1 MISKNKIIALIL
13 GVSLASSATYGSYA
27 YFSGEYSVKNTVKIV
42 ELDPK
47 ESPFEISKIS
57 TRENSLVLEFSK
69 KVFYS
74 GENINSDIVGSETF
88 LDNAEIS
95 IEGKEI
101 IISKKDGEF
110 LIPVGIENNL
120 PSIKLNSNFEDRF
133 GKDLEG
139 ITLYLYEDSN
149 GNITWSLTNDQNGN
163 KESQSNN
170 EINGDEGVKP
180 NIEIKDESL
189 NQHNSEIK
197 EENLD
202 QPNNEVKEES
212 SIENSNNEG
221 ENIETPKSG
230 DENTTPAEGKNLP
243 KEENLEQEN
252 INENELNKSL
262 GERNF
267 K

>member
-27 YFSGEYSVKNTVKIV
+27 YFSGEYSVENTAKIV

-74 GENINSDIVGSETF
+74 GEDINSDIIGSETF

-95 IEGKEI
+95 IDGKEI

-120 PSIKLNSNFEDRF
+120 PSIKLNRF
-133 GKDLEG
+133 GKDLEE

-149 GNITWSLTNDQNGN
+149 GSITWSLTNDYKGDEEI
-163 KESQSNN
+163 KSNN
-170 EINGDEGVKP
+170 EIKEDEGVKP
-180 NIEIKDESL
+180 NSEIKD
-189 NQHNSEIK
+189 
-197 EENLD
+197 
-202 QPNNEVKEES
+202 ES

-230 DENTTPAEGKNLP
+230 DENNTPLEEENSLNEG
-243 KEENLEQEN
+243 NLEQEN

-262 GERNF
+262 VEGEISNNLTNIN
-267 K
+267 

>member
-88 LDNAEIS
+88 LDNVEIS

-101 IISKKDGEF
+101 IISKKDGKF

-133 GKDLEG
+133 GKDLEE
-139 ITLYLYEDSN
+139 ITLYLYGDSN

-170 EINGDEGVKP
+170 EI
-180 NIEIKDESL
+180 
-189 NQHNSEIK
+189 K
-197 EENLD
+197 EEVID

-212 SIENSNNEG
+212 SIENSNNEV

-230 DENTTPAEGKNLP
+230 DENTTPVEGENLP
-243 KEENLEQEN
+243 KEENLEQKN
-252 INENELNKSL
+252 INGNELNKSL
-262 GERNF
+262 GEGEISNNLTNIN
-267 K
+267 

>member
-27 YFSGEYSVKNTVKIV
+27 YFRGEYSVENTVKIV

-47 ESPFEISKIS
+47 ESPFEVSKIS
-57 TRENSLVLEFSK
+57 ARENSLVLEFSK

-74 GENINSDIVGSETF
+74 GEDINSDIIGSETF
-88 LDNAEIS
+88 LDNVEIS
-95 IEGKEI
+95 IDGNEL
-101 IISKKDGEF
+101 IISKKDGSF

-133 GKDLEG
+133 GKDLEET
-139 ITLYLYEDSN
+139 TLYLYEDSN
-149 GNITWSLTNDQNGN
+149 GSITWSLTNDYNGSEEN
-163 KESQSNN
+163 QSNN
-170 EINGDEGVKP
+170 EIKEDEGVKP
-180 NIEIKDESL
+180 NSEVKDEAV
-189 NQHNSEIK
+189 N
-197 EENLD
+197 

-221 ENIETPKSG
+221 ENLETPKSG
-230 DENTTPAEGKNLP
+230 DENTTPVEGENLL

-252 INENELNKSL
+252 INGNELNKSL
-262 GERNF
+262 GEGEISNNLTNIN
-267 K
+267 

>member
-1 MISKNKIIALIL
+1 MFSKNKIIALIL

-47 ESPFEISKIS
+47 ESPFEISNIS
-57 TRENSLVLEFSK
+57 IRENSLVLEFSK

-74 GENINSDIVGSETF
+74 GEDINSDIIGSETF
-88 LDNAEIS
+88 LDNVEIS
-95 IEGKEI
+95 IDGNEL
-101 IISKKDGEF
+101 IISKKDGLF

-133 GKDLEG
+133 GKDLEE

-149 GNITWSLTNDQNGN
+149 GNIAWSLTNDQNGN
-163 KESQSNN
+163 KENQSSN
-170 EINGDEGVKP
+170 EIKGDVEVKP
-180 NIEIKDESL
+180 NSEVKDEAV
-189 NQHNSEIK
+189 
-197 EENLD
+197 D

-221 ENIETPKSG
+221 ENLETPKSG
-230 DENTTPAEGKNLP
+230 DENTTPVEGENLP

-252 INENELNKSL
+252 IHENELNKSL
-262 GERNF
+262 GEGEVSNNLTNIN
-267 K
+267 

>member
-57 TRENSLVLEFSK
+57 TRENSLVLELSK

-74 GENINSDIVGSETF
+74 GEDINSDIVGSETF
-88 LDNAEIS
+88 LDNVEIS

-110 LIPVGIENNL
+110 LITVGIENNL

-133 GKDLEG
+133 GKHLEE

-170 EINGDEGVKP
+170 EIKEDEEVKP
-180 NIEIKDESL
+180 
-189 NQHNSEIK
+189 NSEIK
-197 EENLD
+197 EEVID
-202 QPNNEVKEES
+202 QPNNEVED
-212 SIENSNNEG
+212 
-221 ENIETPKSG
+221 IETPKSG
-230 DENTTPAEGKNLP
+230 DENTTPVEGKNLS
-243 KEENLEQEN
+243 KEENLEQKN
-252 INENELNKSL
+252 INGNELNKSL
-262 GERNF
+262 GEGEISNNLTNIN
-267 K
+267 

>member
-74 GENINSDIVGSETF
+74 GEDINDDIIGSETF
-88 LDNAEIS
+88 LDNVEIS

-133 GKDLEG
+133 GKDLEE

-170 EINGDEGVKP
+170 EIKEDEEVKP
-180 NIEIKDESL
+180 
-189 NQHNSEIK
+189 NSEIK
-197 EENLD
+197 EEVID
-202 QPNNEVKEES
+202 QPNNEVED
-212 SIENSNNEG
+212 
-221 ENIETPKSG
+221 IETPKSG
-230 DENTTPAEGKNLP
+230 DENTTPVEGKNLS
-243 KEENLEQEN
+243 KEENLEQKN
-252 INENELNKSL
+252 INGNELNKSL
-262 GERNF
+262 GEGEISNNLTNIN
-267 K
+267 

>member
-88 LDNAEIS
+88 LDNVEIS

-133 GKDLEG
+133 GKDLEE
-139 ITLYLYEDSN
+139 ITLYLYGDSN

-170 EINGDEGVKP
+170 EIKGDEGVKP
-180 NIEIKDESL
+180 N
-189 NQHNSEIK
+189 SEIK
-197 EENLD
+197 EEALD

-212 SIENSNNEG
+212 SIENSNNEV

-230 DENTTPAEGKNLP
+230 DENTTPVEG
-243 KEENLEQEN
+243 ENLEQEN
-252 INENELNKSL
+252 INGNELNKSL
-262 GERNF
+262 GKGEISNNLTNIN
-267 K
+267 

>member
-27 YFSGEYSVKNTVKIV
+27 YFSGEYSVENTVKIV

-133 GKDLEG
+133 GKDLEE

-149 GNITWSLTNDQNGN
+149 GNITWSLTNEQNGN

-170 EINGDEGVKP
+170 EIKGDEGVKP
-180 NIEIKDESL
+180 NSEVKDEA
-189 NQHNSEIK
+189 
-197 EENLD
+197 LD
-202 QPNNEVKEES
+202 KPNNEVKEES
-212 SIENSNNEG
+212 SIENSNNEV

-230 DENTTPAEGKNLP
+230 DENTTPVEGDNLP

-252 INENELNKSL
+252 INGNELNKSL
-262 GERNF
+262 GEGEISNNLTNIN
-267 K
+267 

>member
-27 YFSGEYSVKNTVKIV
+27 YFRGEYSVENTVKIV

-47 ESPFEISKIS
+47 ESPFEVSKIS

-74 GENINSDIVGSETF
+74 GEDINSDIIGSETF
-88 LDNAEIS
+88 LDNVEIS
-95 IEGKEI
+95 IDGNEL
-101 IISKKDGEF
+101 IISKKDGSF

-133 GKDLEG
+133 GKDLEE

-149 GNITWSLTNDQNGN
+149 GSITWSLTNDYKGDEEI
-163 KESQSNN
+163 KSNN
-170 EINGDEGVKP
+170 EVKEDEGVKP
-180 NIEIKDESL
+180 NSEVKDEGV
-189 NQHNSEIK
+189 N
-197 EENLD
+197 

-221 ENIETPKSG
+221 ENLETPKSG
-230 DENTTPAEGKNLP
+230 DENTTPVEGENLP

-252 INENELNKSL
+252 IHENELNKSL
-262 GERNF
+262 GEGEVSNNLTNIN
-267 K
+267 

>member
-1 MISKNKIIALIL
+1 
-13 GVSLASSATYGSYA
+13 
-27 YFSGEYSVKNTVKIV
+27 
-42 ELDPK
+42 
-47 ESPFEISKIS
+47 
-57 TRENSLVLEFSK
+57 
-69 KVFYS
+69 
-74 GENINSDIVGSETF
+74 GSETF
-88 LDNAEIS
+88 LDNTEIS
-95 IEGKEI
+95 IDGKEI

-133 GKDLEG
+133 GKDLEE

-149 GNITWSLTNDQNGN
+149 GNITWSLTNDQNSN
-163 KESQSNN
+163 KENQSNN
-170 EINGDEGVKP
+170 EIKEDEEVKP
-180 NIEIKDESL
+180 
-189 NQHNSEIK
+189 NSEIK
-197 EENLD
+197 EEALD

-230 DENTTPAEGKNLP
+230 DENTTPVEGENLP

-262 GERNF
+262 GEGEISNNLTNIN
-267 K
+267 

>member
-88 LDNAEIS
+88 LDNVEIS

-101 IISKKDGEF
+101 IISKKDGKF

-133 GKDLEG
+133 GKDLEE
-139 ITLYLYEDSN
+139 ITLYLYGDSN

-170 EINGDEGVKP
+170 EIKGDEGVKP
-180 NIEIKDESL
+180 N
-189 NQHNSEIK
+189 SEIK
-197 EENLD
+197 EEALD

-212 SIENSNNEG
+212 SIENSNNEV

-230 DENTTPAEGKNLP
+230 DENTTPVEG
-243 KEENLEQEN
+243 ENLEQEN
-252 INENELNKSL
+252 INGNELNKSL
-262 GERNF
+262 GEGEISNNLTNIN
-267 K
+267 

>member
-27 YFSGEYSVKNTVKIV
+27 YFRGEYSVENTVKIV

-47 ESPFEISKIS
+47 ESPFEVSKIS

-74 GENINSDIVGSETF
+74 GEDINSDIIGSETF
-88 LDNAEIS
+88 LDNVEIS
-95 IEGKEI
+95 IDGNEL

-133 GKDLEG
+133 GKDLEE

-149 GNITWSLTNDQNGN
+149 GNITWSLTNDYKGDEEI
-163 KESQSNN
+163 KSNN
-170 EINGDEGVKP
+170 EIKEDEGVKP
-180 NIEIKDESL
+180 NSEIKDEAV
-189 NQHNSEIK
+189 
-197 EENLD
+197 D
-202 QPNNEVKEES
+202 QPNNEIKDES
-212 SIENSNNEG
+212 SIENSNNGG

-230 DENTTPAEGKNLP
+230 DENNTPVEEENSLNEG
-243 KEENLEQEN
+243 NLEQEN
-252 INENELNKSL
+252 INENEINKSL
-262 GERNF
+262 VEGEISNNLTNIN
-267 K
+267 

>member
-88 LDNAEIS
+88 LDNVEIS

-133 GKDLEG
+133 GKDLEE

-149 GNITWSLTNDQNGN
+149 GNITWSLTNEQNGN
-163 KESQSNN
+163 KESQSND
-170 EINGDEGVKP
+170 EIKGDVEVKP
-180 NIEIKDESL
+180 NSEIKDEA
-189 NQHNSEIK
+189 
-197 EENLD
+197 LD
-202 QPNNEVKEES
+202 KPNNEVKEES
-212 SIENSNNEG
+212 SIENSNNED

-230 DENTTPAEGKNLP
+230 DENTTPVEG
-243 KEENLEQEN
+243 ENLEQEN
-252 INENELNKSL
+252 INGNELNKSL
-262 GERNF
+262 GEGEISNNLTNIN
-267 K
+267 

>member
-88 LDNAEIS
+88 LDNVEIS

-101 IISKKDGEF
+101 IISKKDGKF

-133 GKDLEG
+133 GKDLEE

-163 KESQSNN
+163 KESQSND
-170 EINGDEGVKP
+170 EIKGDVEVKP
-180 NIEIKDESL
+180 NSEVKDEA
-189 NQHNSEIK
+189 
-197 EENLD
+197 LD

-212 SIENSNNEG
+212 SIENSNNEV

-230 DENTTPAEGKNLP
+230 DENTTPVEG
-243 KEENLEQEN
+243 ENLEQEN
-252 INENELNKSL
+252 INGNELNKSL
-262 GERNF
+262 GEGEISNNLTNIN
-267 K
+267 

>member
-57 TRENSLVLEFSK
+57 TRENSLVLELSK

-74 GENINSDIVGSETF
+74 GEDINSDIVGSETF
-88 LDNAEIS
+88 LDNVEIS

-133 GKDLEG
+133 GKDLEE
-139 ITLYLYEDSN
+139 TNLYLYEDSN

-170 EINGDEGVKP
+170 EIKEDEEVKP
-180 NIEIKDESL
+180 
-189 NQHNSEIK
+189 NSEIK
-197 EENLD
+197 EEVID
-202 QPNNEVKEES
+202 QPNNEVED
-212 SIENSNNEG
+212 
-221 ENIETPKSG
+221 IETPKSG
-230 DENTTPAEGKNLP
+230 DENTTPVEGKNLS
-243 KEENLEQEN
+243 KEENLEQKN
-252 INENELNKSL
+252 INGNELNKSL
-262 GERNF
+262 GKGEISNNLTNIN
-267 K
+267 

>member
-74 GENINSDIVGSETF
+74 GEDINDDIIGSETF
-88 LDNAEIS
+88 LDNVEIS

-133 GKDLEG
+133 GKDLEE

-170 EINGDEGVKP
+170 EIKGDEEVKP
-180 NIEIKDESL
+180 NSEIKDED
-189 NQHNSEIK
+189 
-197 EENLD
+197 LD
-202 QPNNEVKEES
+202 QPNNEVKD
-212 SIENSNNEG
+212 
-221 ENIETPKSG
+221 IETPKSG
-230 DENTTPAEGKNLP
+230 DENTTPVEGKNLS
-243 KEENLEQEN
+243 KEENLEQKN
-252 INENELNKSL
+252 INGNELNKSL
-262 GERNF
+262 GEGEISNNLTNIN
-267 K
+267 

>member
-57 TRENSLVLEFSK
+57 TRENSLVLELSK

-74 GENINSDIVGSETF
+74 GEDINSDIVGSETF
-88 LDNAEIS
+88 LDNVEIS

-133 GKDLEG
+133 GKDLEE
-139 ITLYLYEDSN
+139 ITLYLYEYSN

-170 EINGDEGVKP
+170 EIKEDEEVKP
-180 NIEIKDESL
+180 
-189 NQHNSEIK
+189 NSEIK
-197 EENLD
+197 EEVID
-202 QPNNEVKEES
+202 QPNNEVED
-212 SIENSNNEG
+212 
-221 ENIETPKSG
+221 IETPKSG
-230 DENTTPAEGKNLP
+230 DENTTPVEGKNLS
-243 KEENLEQEN
+243 KEENLEQKN
-252 INENELNKSL
+252 INGNELNKSL
-262 GERNF
+262 GEGEISNNLTNIN
-267 K
+267 

>member
-27 YFSGEYSVKNTVKIV
+27 YFSGEYSVENTAKIV

-47 ESPFEISKIS
+47 ESPFEISKVS

-74 GENINSDIVGSETF
+74 GEDINSDIIGSETF

-95 IEGKEI
+95 IDGKEI

-133 GKDLEG
+133 GKDLEE

-149 GNITWSLTNDQNGN
+149 GSITWSLTNDYKGDEEI
-163 KESQSNN
+163 KPNN
-170 EINGDEGVKP
+170 EIKEDEVVKP
-180 NIEIKDESL
+180 NSEIKDEAVDQT
-189 NQHNSEIK
+189 NNEIK
-197 EENLD
+197 D
-202 QPNNEVKEES
+202 ES

-230 DENTTPAEGKNLP
+230 DENTTPVDGENLP

-262 GERNF
+262 GEGEISNNLTNIN
-267 K
+267 

>member
-13 GVSLASSATYGSYA
+13 GVSLASSATYESYA

-57 TRENSLVLEFSK
+57 TRENSLVLELSK

-74 GENINSDIVGSETF
+74 GEDINSDIVGSEIF
-88 LDNAEIS
+88 LDNVEIS

-133 GKDLEG
+133 GKDLEE
-139 ITLYLYEDSN
+139 TNLYLYEDSN

-170 EINGDEGVKP
+170 EIKGDEEVKP
-180 NIEIKDESL
+180 NSEIKDED
-189 NQHNSEIK
+189 
-197 EENLD
+197 LD
-202 QPNNEVKEES
+202 QPNNEVKD
-212 SIENSNNEG
+212 
-221 ENIETPKSG
+221 IETPKSG
-230 DENTTPAEGKNLP
+230 DENTTPVEGKNLS
-243 KEENLEQEN
+243 KEENLEQKN
-252 INENELNKSL
+252 INGNELNKSL
-262 GERNF
+262 GKGEISNNLTNIN
-267 K
+267 

>member
-13 GVSLASSATYGSYA
+13 LVSLASSATYGSYA

-57 TRENSLVLEFSK
+57 TRENSLVLELSK

-74 GENINSDIVGSETF
+74 GEDINSDIVGSETF
-88 LDNAEIS
+88 LDNVEIS

-133 GKDLEG
+133 GKDLEE

-170 EINGDEGVKP
+170 EIKEDEEVKP
-180 NIEIKDESL
+180 
-189 NQHNSEIK
+189 NSEIK
-197 EENLD
+197 EEVID
-202 QPNNEVKEES
+202 QPNNEVED
-212 SIENSNNEG
+212 
-221 ENIETPKSG
+221 IETPKSG
-230 DENTTPAEGKNLP
+230 DENTTPVEGKNLS
-243 KEENLEQEN
+243 KEENLEQKN
-252 INENELNKSL
+252 INGNELNKSL
-262 GERNF
+262 GEGEISNNLTNIN
-267 K
+267 

>member
-13 GVSLASSATYGSYA
+13 GVSLASSATYESYA

-57 TRENSLVLEFSK
+57 TRENSLVLELSK

-74 GENINSDIVGSETF
+74 GEDINSDIVGSETF
-88 LDNAEIS
+88 LDNVEIS

-133 GKDLEG
+133 GKDLEET
-139 ITLYLYEDSN
+139 TLYLYEDSN

-170 EINGDEGVKP
+170 EIKEDEEVKP
-180 NIEIKDESL
+180 
-189 NQHNSEIK
+189 NSEIK
-197 EENLD
+197 EEVID
-202 QPNNEVKEES
+202 QPNNEVED
-212 SIENSNNEG
+212 
-221 ENIETPKSG
+221 IETPKSG
-230 DENTTPAEGKNLP
+230 DENTTPVEGKNLS
-243 KEENLEQEN
+243 KEENLEQKN
-252 INENELNKSL
+252 INGNELNKSL
-262 GERNF
+262 GEGEISNNLTNIN
-267 K
+267 

>member
-88 LDNAEIS
+88 LDNVEIS

-101 IISKKDGEF
+101 IISKKNGKF

-133 GKDLEG
+133 GKDLEE
-139 ITLYLYEDSN
+139 ITLYLYGDSN

-170 EINGDEGVKP
+170 EIKGDEGVKP
-180 NIEIKDESL
+180 N
-189 NQHNSEIK
+189 SEIK
-197 EENLD
+197 EEALD

-212 SIENSNNEG
+212 SIENSNNEV

-230 DENTTPAEGKNLP
+230 DENTTPVEG
-243 KEENLEQEN
+243 ENLEQEN
-252 INENELNKSL
+252 INGNELNKSL
-262 GERNF
+262 GEGEISNNLTNIN
-267 K
+267 

>member
-74 GENINSDIVGSETF
+74 GEDINDDIIGSETF
-88 LDNAEIS
+88 LDNVEIS

-133 GKDLEG
+133 GKDLEE
-139 ITLYLYEDSN
+139 TNLYLYEDSN

-170 EINGDEGVKP
+170 EIKEDEEVKP
-180 NIEIKDESL
+180 
-189 NQHNSEIK
+189 NSEIK
-197 EENLD
+197 EEVID
-202 QPNNEVKEES
+202 QPNNEVED
-212 SIENSNNEG
+212 
-221 ENIETPKSG
+221 IETPKSG
-230 DENTTPAEGKNLP
+230 DENTTPVEGKNLS
-243 KEENLEQEN
+243 KEENLEQKN
-252 INENELNKSL
+252 INGNELNKSL
-262 GERNF
+262 GEGEISNNLTNIN
-267 K
+267 

>member
-88 LDNAEIS
+88 LDNVEIS

-101 IISKKDGEF
+101 IISKKDGKF

-133 GKDLEG
+133 GKDLEE
-139 ITLYLYEDSN
+139 ITLYLYGDSN

-170 EINGDEGVKP
+170 EIKGDEGVKP
-180 NIEIKDESL
+180 N
-189 NQHNSEIK
+189 SEIK
-197 EENLD
+197 EEALD
-202 QPNNEVKEES
+202 QLNNEVKEES
-212 SIENSNNEG
+212 SIENSNNEV

-230 DENTTPAEGKNLP
+230 DENTTPVEG
-243 KEENLEQEN
+243 ENLEQEN
-252 INENELNKSL
+252 INGNELNKSL
-262 GERNF
+262 GEGEISNNLTNIN
-267 K
+267 

>member
-27 YFSGEYSVKNTVKIV
+27 YFSGEYSVENTAKIV

-74 GENINSDIVGSETF
+74 GEDINSDIIGSETF

-95 IEGKEI
+95 IDGKEI

-133 GKDLEG
+133 GKDLEE

-149 GNITWSLTNDQNGN
+149 GSITWSLTNDYKGDEEI
-163 KESQSNN
+163 KSNN
-170 EINGDEGVKP
+170 EIKEDEGVKP
-180 NIEIKDESL
+180 NSEIKD
-189 NQHNSEIK
+189 
-197 EENLD
+197 
-202 QPNNEVKEES
+202 ES

-230 DENTTPAEGKNLP
+230 DENNTPLEEENSLNEG
-243 KEENLEQEN
+243 NLEQEN

-262 GERNF
+262 VEGEISNNLTNIN
-267 K
+267 

>member
-13 GVSLASSATYGSYA
+13 GVSLASSATYESYA

-57 TRENSLVLEFSK
+57 TRENSLVLELSK

-74 GENINSDIVGSETF
+74 GEDINSDIVGSETF
-88 LDNAEIS
+88 LDNVEIS

-133 GKDLEG
+133 GKDLEE
-139 ITLYLYEDSN
+139 TNLYLYEDSN

-170 EINGDEGVKP
+170 EIKGDEEVKP
-180 NIEIKDESL
+180 NSEIKDED
-189 NQHNSEIK
+189 
-197 EENLD
+197 LD
-202 QPNNEVKEES
+202 QPNNEVED
-212 SIENSNNEG
+212 
-221 ENIETPKSG
+221 IETPKSG
-230 DENTTPAEGKNLP
+230 DENTTPVEGKNLS
-243 KEENLEQEN
+243 KEENLEQKN
-252 INENELNKSL
+252 INGNELNKSL
-262 GERNF
+262 GEGEISNNLTNIN
-267 K
+267 

>member
-133 GKDLEG
+133 GKDLEE

-163 KESQSNN
+163 KENQSNN
-170 EINGDEGVKP
+170 DIKGDEGVKP
-180 NIEIKDESL
+180 NSDVKDEA
-189 NQHNSEIK
+189 
-197 EENLD
+197 LD

-212 SIENSNNEG
+212 SIENSNNEV

-230 DENTTPAEGKNLP
+230 DENTTPVEG
-243 KEENLEQEN
+243 ENLEQEN
-252 INENELNKSL
+252 INGNELNKSL
-262 GERNF
+262 GEGEISNNLTNIN
-267 K
+267 

>member
-13 GVSLASSATYGSYA
+13 GVSLASSATYESYA

-57 TRENSLVLEFSK
+57 TRENSLVLELSK

-74 GENINSDIVGSETF
+74 GEDINSDIVGSETF
-88 LDNAEIS
+88 LDNVEIS

-133 GKDLEG
+133 GKDLEE

-170 EINGDEGVKP
+170 EIKEDEEVKP
-180 NIEIKDESL
+180 
-189 NQHNSEIK
+189 NSEIK
-197 EENLD
+197 EEVID
-202 QPNNEVKEES
+202 QPNNEVED
-212 SIENSNNEG
+212 
-221 ENIETPKSG
+221 IETPKSG
-230 DENTTPAEGKNLP
+230 DENTTPVEGKNLS
-243 KEENLEQEN
+243 KEENLEQKN
-252 INENELNKSL
+252 INGNELNKSL
-262 GERNF
+262 GEGEISNNLTNIN
-267 K
+267 

>member
-57 TRENSLVLEFSK
+57 IRENSLVLEFSK

-88 LDNAEIS
+88 LDNVEIS

-133 GKDLEG
+133 GKDLEE

-163 KESQSNN
+163 KESQSND
-170 EINGDEGVKP
+170 EIKGDVEVKP
-180 NIEIKDESL
+180 NSEVKDEA
-189 NQHNSEIK
+189 
-197 EENLD
+197 LD

-212 SIENSNNEG
+212 SIENSNNED

-230 DENTTPAEGKNLP
+230 DENTTPVEG
-243 KEENLEQEN
+243 ENLEQEN
-252 INENELNKSL
+252 INGNELNKSL
-262 GERNF
+262 GKGEISNNLTNIN
-267 K
+267 

>member
-57 TRENSLVLEFSK
+57 IRENSLVLEFSK

-88 LDNAEIS
+88 LDNVEIS

-133 GKDLEG
+133 GKDLEE
-139 ITLYLYEDSN
+139 ITLYLYGDSN

-170 EINGDEGVKP
+170 EIKGDEGVKP
-180 NIEIKDESL
+180 N
-189 NQHNSEIK
+189 SEIK
-197 EENLD
+197 EEALD

-212 SIENSNNEG
+212 SIENSNNEV

-230 DENTTPAEGKNLP
+230 DENTTPVEG
-243 KEENLEQEN
+243 ENLEQEN
-252 INENELNKSL
+252 INGNELNKSL
-262 GERNF
+262 GKGEISNNLTNIN
-267 K
+267 

>member
-88 LDNAEIS
+88 LDNSEIS

-133 GKDLEG
+133 GKDLEE

-149 GNITWSLTNDQNGN
+149 GNITWSLTNEQNGN
-163 KESQSNN
+163 KESQSND
-170 EINGDEGVKP
+170 EIKGDVEVKP
-180 NIEIKDESL
+180 NSEIKDEA
-189 NQHNSEIK
+189 
-197 EENLD
+197 LD
-202 QPNNEVKEES
+202 KPNNEVKEES
-212 SIENSNNEG
+212 SIENSNNED

-230 DENTTPAEGKNLP
+230 DENTTPVEG
-243 KEENLEQEN
+243 ENLEQEN
-252 INENELNKSL
+252 INGNELNKSL
-262 GERNF
+262 GKGEISNNLTNIN
-267 K
+267 

>member
-57 TRENSLVLEFSK
+57 TRENSLVLELSK

-74 GENINSDIVGSETF
+74 GEDINSDIVGSETF
-88 LDNAEIS
+88 LDNVEIS

-133 GKDLEG
+133 GKDLEE

-170 EINGDEGVKP
+170 EIKEDEEVKP
-180 NIEIKDESL
+180 
-189 NQHNSEIK
+189 NSEIK
-197 EENLD
+197 EEVID
-202 QPNNEVKEES
+202 QPNNEVED
-212 SIENSNNEG
+212 
-221 ENIETPKSG
+221 IETPKSG
-230 DENTTPAEGKNLP
+230 DENTTPVEGKNLS
-243 KEENLEQEN
+243 KEENLEQKN
-252 INENELNKSL
+252 INGNELNKSL
-262 GERNF
+262 GEGEISNNLTNIN
-267 K
+267 

>member
-27 YFSGEYSVKNTVKIV
+27 YFRGEYSVENTVKIV

-47 ESPFEISKIS
+47 ESPFEVSKIS

-74 GENINSDIVGSETF
+74 GEDINSDIIGSETF
-88 LDNAEIS
+88 LDNVEIS
-95 IEGKEI
+95 IDGNEL

-133 GKDLEG
+133 GKDLEE

-149 GNITWSLTNDQNGN
+149 GNITCSLTNYQNGN
-163 KESQSNN
+163 KENQSNN
-170 EINGDEGVKP
+170 EIKGDVEVKPNSEVKDEGV
-180 NIEIKDESL
+180 N
-189 NQHNSEIK
+189 
-197 EENLD
+197 

-221 ENIETPKSG
+221 ENLETPKSG
-230 DENTTPAEGKNLP
+230 DENTTPVEGENLP

-252 INENELNKSL
+252 IHENEMNKYL
-262 GERNF
+262 GEGEISNNLTNIN
-267 K
+267 

>member
-27 YFSGEYSVKNTVKIV
+27 YFRGEYSVENTVKIV

-47 ESPFEISKIS
+47 ESPFEVSKIS

-74 GENINSDIVGSETF
+74 GEDINSDIIGSETF
-88 LDNAEIS
+88 LDNVEIS
-95 IEGKEI
+95 IDGNEL
-101 IISKKDGEF
+101 IISKKDGLF
-110 LIPVGIENNL
+110 LIPIGIENNL

-133 GKDLEG
+133 GKDLEET
-139 ITLYLYEDSN
+139 TLYLYEDSN
-149 GNITWSLTNDQNGN
+149 GSITWSLTNDHKVSEEN
-163 KESQSNN
+163 QSNN
-170 EINGDEGVKP
+170 EIKEDEGVKP
-180 NIEIKDESL
+180 N
-189 NQHNSEIK
+189 SEVK
-197 EENLD
+197 EEALD

-221 ENIETPKSG
+221 ENLETPKSG
-230 DENTTPAEGKNLP
+230 DENTTPVEGENLP

-252 INENELNKSL
+252 IHENELNKSL
-262 GERNF
+262 GEGEVSNNLTNIN
-267 K
+267 

>member
-74 GENINSDIVGSETF
+74 GEDINSDIVGSETF
-88 LDNAEIS
+88 LDNTEIS

-133 GKDLEG
+133 GKDLEE
-139 ITLYLYEDSN
+139 ITLYLYGDSN

-170 EINGDEGVKP
+170 EIKGDEGVKP
-180 NIEIKDESL
+180 N
-189 NQHNSEIK
+189 SEIK
-197 EENLD
+197 EEALD

-212 SIENSNNEG
+212 SIENSNNEV

-230 DENTTPAEGKNLP
+230 DENTTPVEG
-243 KEENLEQEN
+243 ENLEQEN
-252 INENELNKSL
+252 INGNELNKSL
-262 GERNF
+262 GEGEISNNLTNIN
-267 K
+267 

>member
-27 YFSGEYSVKNTVKIV
+27 YFSGEYSVENTAKIV

-47 ESPFEISKIS
+47 ESPFEISKVS

-74 GENINSDIVGSETF
+74 GEDINSDIIGSETF

-95 IEGKEI
+95 IDGKEI

-133 GKDLEG
+133 GKDLEE

-149 GNITWSLTNDQNGN
+149 GSITWSLTNDYKGDEEI
-163 KESQSNN
+163 KPNN
-170 EINGDEGVKP
+170 EIKEDEVVKP
-180 NIEIKDESL
+180 NSEIKDEAV
-189 NQHNSEIK
+189 
-197 EENLD
+197 D
-202 QPNNEVKEES
+202 QPNNEIKDES

-230 DENTTPAEGKNLP
+230 DENTTPVDGENLP

-262 GERNF
+262 GEGEISNNLTNIN
-267 K
+267 

>member
-88 LDNAEIS
+88 LDNVEIS

-133 GKDLEG
+133 GKDLEET
-139 ITLYLYEDSN
+139 TLYLYEDSN
-149 GNITWSLTNDQNGN
+149 GSITWSLTNDYKGSEEN
-163 KESQSNN
+163 QSNN
-170 EINGDEGVKP
+170 EIKEDEGVKP
-180 NIEIKDESL
+180 NSEVKDEGV
-189 NQHNSEIK
+189 N
-197 EENLD
+197 

-221 ENIETPKSG
+221 ENLETPKSG
-230 DENTTPAEGKNLP
+230 NENTTPVEGENLP

-252 INENELNKSL
+252 IHENELNKSL
-262 GERNF
+262 GEGEVSNNLTNIN
-267 K
+267 